1 MGLLT
6 DVSAVRRKKLSLL
19 SAWQVGGKGWTRFAA
34 AGVVERVLVHLTALD
49 LELGNS
55 VRHSAVSTGAMIGKD
70 SVAVFA
76 AAGAE
81 DHIHRIQLR

>member
-1 MGLLT
+1 ML
-6 DVSAVRRKKLSLL
+6 A
-19 SAWQVGGKGWTRFAA
+19 
-34 AGVVERVLVHLTALD
+34 HLTALE

-55 VRHSAVSTGAMIGKD
+55 VRHSAVSTGVMTGKD

-81 DHIHRIQLR
+81 DHIRRIQLR